1 MKRAIFVSAAA
12 VAALA
17 ACGDNTDDTSTMAE
31 PNSGVVDTES
41 SDQNPEPGPDQ
52 PEPDRDNLEFNQEM
66 AYYFSK
72 GDRGPALSFGVPRT
86 DNIALSLRCPPGAMG
101 KTVWVSF
108 NRPAEVVA
116 QRPDTITLKVGD
128 VEQQLATDTR
138 DTQLGTT
145 VEVTTNPDAPVL
157 RAYRQGTALTVI
169 YGEETI
175 VIPSRDS
182 DTEIDEFFGAC
193 SA

>member
-31 PNSGVVDTES
+31 PNSGMVDTVS

-52 PEPDRDNLEFNQEM
+52 PEPNRDNPEFNQEM

-86 DNIALSLRCPPGAMG
+86 DNIALNLRCPPGAMG
-101 KTVWVSF
+101 KTVLVWF
-108 NRPAEVVA
+108 NRPAEIVA
-116 QRPDTITLKVGD
+116 QRPDNITLQAGD
-128 VEQQLATDTR
+128 AEQKFAVDTR
-138 DTQLGTT
+138 ETQLGTT
-145 VEVTTNPDAPVL
+145 VEVTTTPDNPVL
-157 RAYRQGTALTVI
+157 RAYRQGTALSVS
-169 YGEETI
+169 YGDETI
-175 VIPSRDS
+175 VIPSRSS
-182 DTEIDEFFGAC
+182 DTKIDEFFGAC
-193 SA
+193 NS